1 MKNQVV
7 CPIAGS
13 WFKFSRAKKG
23 LFNLQEQ
30 GEELFFN
37 CAC

>member
-7 CPIAGS
+7 CPIAVNR
-13 WFKFSRAKKG
+13 FKFFRGKKG